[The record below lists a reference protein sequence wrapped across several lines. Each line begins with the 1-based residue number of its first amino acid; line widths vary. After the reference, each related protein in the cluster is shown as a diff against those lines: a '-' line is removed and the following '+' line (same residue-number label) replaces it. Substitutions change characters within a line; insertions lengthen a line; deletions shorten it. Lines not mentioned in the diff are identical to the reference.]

1 MSAIPNL
8 IINPTKGYLTRFITV
23 VLIILFL
30 GVFGFFLSSKHYKS
44 KYESTKEDLVRLENS
59 FKSYKALYDKGLV
72 LMNEGKV
79 YSDSINKTIQEKTNV
94 TSIHYDKEFDDWLNT
109 PIPSG
114 VYDLFNTNTP

>member
-1 MSAIPNL
+1 MSTIPNL
-8 IINPTKGYLTRFITV
+8 IINPTKGYITRFFSV
-23 VLIILFL
+23 VLVILLL
-30 GVFGFFLSSKHYKS
+30 GVFGLFLSSKHYKS
-44 KYESTKEDLVRLENS
+44 KYESTKDELVRLENS

-72 LMNEGKV
+72 LMNDGKV

-109 PIPSG
+109 PLPSG